1 LSPRPTTVDEILAVG
16 LPRPRDQVTTKELP
30 EFARLRAHIYT
41 GIKRTPVAG
50 SAERSE
56 AEA

>member
-1 LSPRPTTVDEILAVG
+1 
-16 LPRPRDQVTTKELP
+16 VTTKEQP

-50 SAERSE
+50 PAERTE